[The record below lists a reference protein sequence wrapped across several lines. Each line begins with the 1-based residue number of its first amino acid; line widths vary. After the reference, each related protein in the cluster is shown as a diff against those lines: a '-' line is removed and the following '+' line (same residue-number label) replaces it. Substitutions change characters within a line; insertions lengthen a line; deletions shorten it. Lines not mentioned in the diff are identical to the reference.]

1 MRIFQAVLYTYLS
14 VLARRISLTIKRF
27 LVCGH
32 FCYSRDLFVGFK
44 GDVVGRWQSLLGII
58 RPVLAFPSDS
68 LLSTTKVSVEIYNLL
83 REPFF
88 QIMNT
93 KASRKITF

>member
-1 MRIFQAVLYTYLS
+1 MFNSGVILGGEFRSWSLLGVNIRMRIFQAVLYTYLS

-44 GDVVGRWQSLLGII
+44 GDVVGRW
-58 RPVLAFPSDS
+58 
-68 LLSTTKVSVEIYNLL
+68 
-83 REPFF
+83 
-88 QIMNT
+88 
-93 KASRKITF
+93 